1 MKDTEISDK
10 IRSLRQRRG
19 WTQEELAAR
28 AGLSREVVAK
38 IERGGT
44 ARMETYHALARALG
58 VRTLMFVS
66 PQDPEPVADPHRD
79 TALAQI
85 RAVINPPVCADGGL
99 LFPAVED
106 AEPNLD
112 VLAGAADALAGHYAR
127 GTYNELASLLPAV
140 VQSAHQHVQALDGE
154 EKVRAHRV
162 RADILVSAGRY
173 LIQVREHDLAL
184 MALRDAL
191 TDALTADD
199 PVFAAAVVPVQSW
212 ALLRQSRFEEVET
225 LCERTADEVEPTKL
239 SKATPDEL
247 GVWGHLL
254 LWASAAAARNNRP
267 EEAEDYLRAA
277 AAAAARLGREA
288 EVTGRR
294 SFGPLTVAMK
304 EVENT
309 LIAGRPDRALQ
320 LAEQL
325 PRDVGLTYPLAVH
338 RHRIDVAR
346 AQVLLGDAEAATATL
361 AELRSAV
368 PGWLRHQ
375 QSAREVAE
383 DILAARTRM
392 PSAEQRDLAD
402 FLRVPM

>member
-1 MKDTEISDK
+1 M
-10 IRSLRQRRG
+10 
-19 WTQEELAAR
+19 
-28 AGLSREVVAK
+28 
-38 IERGGT
+38 
-44 ARMETYHALARALG
+44 
-58 VRTLMFVS
+58 
-66 PQDPEPVADPHRD
+66 
-79 TALAQI
+79 
-85 RAVINPPVCADGGL
+85 
-99 LFPAVED
+99 ED

-112 VLAGAADALAGHYAR
+112 ILSSAADALAGHYAR

-140 VQSAHQHVQALDGE
+140 VQSAHQHVQALDGHE
-154 EKVRAHRV
+154 RRRAHRL
-162 RADILVSAGRY
+162 RADILVSAGRW

-212 ALLRQSRFEEVET
+212 ALLRQARFDEVEK
-225 LCERTADEVEPTKL
+225 LCERTADKVEPTKL

-247 GVWGHLL
+247 GAWGHLL

-267 EEAEDYLRAA
+267 EEAADYLRAA
-277 AAAAARLGREA
+277 AAAAARLGRET

-294 SFGPLTVAMK
+294 PFGPLTVAMK
-304 EVENT
+304 EVENI
-309 LIAGRPDRALQ
+309 LISGRPDRALQ

-325 PRDVGLTYPLAVH
+325 PQDVGLTYSLAVH
-338 RHRIDVAR
+338 RHRIDVAKS
-346 AQVLLGDAEAATATL
+346 QVLLGDAEAATGTL
-361 AELRSAV
+361 AELRSTV

-402 FLRVPM
+402 FLGVPA